1 MPRGSQEIRRASLGR
16 PVVNVNRSTRSQT
29 DLDRINLEA
38 DGEQDVARIRAG
50 ALPVSRFVKQQWKK
64 DWASYPYTRFV
75 STFSTLFYSRK
86 LKALGEQ
93 PAVYAGQIGRA
104 QPHYTEADR
113 ALMEVCW
120 REDAW
125 PVLKEKLKQ
134 KGVALPRVES
144 LPLDGPV
151 AAAAAAAPQR
161 QMQIGEFFAPGFE
174 RLSPM
179 LR

>member
-1 MPRGSQEIRRASLGR
+1 MGR
-16 PVVNVNRSTRSQT
+16 PVVNVNRSARSQT

-38 DGEQDVARIRAG
+38 DGEQDIARIRAG

-64 DWASYPYTRFV
+64 EWAAYPYTRFV
-75 STFSTLFYSRK
+75 GTFATLVYSRK

-113 ALMEVCW
+113 ALMDACW

-125 PVLKEKLKQ
+125 PVLREKLKQ
-134 KGVALPRVES
+134 KGLAVPRAEQDEV
-144 LPLDGPV
+144 V
-151 AAAAAAAPQR
+151 AATIPAAAQR
-161 QMQIGEFFAPGFE
+161 QMQIGDFFGPGMF
-174 RLSPM
+174 
-179 LR
+179 